1 MRARFIG
8 IYWWNLLI
16 FIIINILVI
25 IVLLIRLVLI
35 LVIILVFLIVFI
47 LIFIFLIVL
56 VFLIINMVIIVKL
69 DQLFLVIIST
79 MMNDRSTTEVISIN
93 SSVKVRSFSTVNS
106 LGNSS
111 LSRWYVM
118 SYARVV
124 LVRLNIVSWRHN
136 KLIISIFPLKPHLRI
151 RLIQTILI
159 SNKWFRKCLHKRV
172 II

>member
-93 SSVKVRSFSTVNS
+93 SSIKASSFSSGNS

-111 LSRWYVM
+111 LSR
-118 SYARVV
+118 
-124 LVRLNIVSWRHN
+124 
-136 KLIISIFPLKPHLRI
+136 
-151 RLIQTILI
+151 
-159 SNKWFRKCLHKRV
+159 
-172 II
+172 